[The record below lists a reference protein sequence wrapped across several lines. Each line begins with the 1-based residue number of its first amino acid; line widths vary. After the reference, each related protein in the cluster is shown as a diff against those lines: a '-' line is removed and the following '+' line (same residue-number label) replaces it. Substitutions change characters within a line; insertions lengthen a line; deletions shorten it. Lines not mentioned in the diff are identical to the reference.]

1 MKRAFAS
8 ACVAACV
15 AAFVTSASAAAAA
28 SLRPDHPLVGLWR
41 LPYPNSACHEIYRIQ
56 ADGTTL
62 VTSADEEAESEF
74 TMSDQPSENGFYKWV
89 DRIVRDNGGKDC
101 GGKVT
106 EAGAE
111 NTRYVL
117 LHPAGK
123 VFVMC
128 EDEDEELNTCI
139 GPFIRIED
147 ADGDV

>member
-1 MKRAFAS
+1 
-8 ACVAACV
+8 
-15 AAFVTSASAAAAA
+15 VTATVTTASAAAA
-28 SLRPDHPLVGLWR
+28 LRPDHPLVGLWR

-56 ADGTTL
+56 ANGTTL
-62 VTSADEEAESEF
+62 VTSAEEEAESEF

-89 DRIVRDNGGKDC
+89 DRNIRDNGGKDC

-111 NTRYVL
+111 LTRYVL

-139 GPFIRIED
+139 GPFIRIEEG
-147 ADGDV
+147 DGDV